1 MTTPSASHVED
12 PAPAASGILSGVTA
26 PGPFSDYQNEIYL
39 KGLFGELPE
48 LPFDWREIR
57 DAALAVMTDQ
67 AIGYVEG
74 AAGAED
80 TAAANR
86 EAFRRWKLVP
96 RMLRGIPAARSHQTS
111 ILGTSMPAP
120 VMLAPVGVLSI
131 VHPDAEPAVARAAG
145 RLGLPFVVSTASSTA
160 MEEVAAAQGPK
171 WYQLYWPAERD
182 LAASFVSRAERAG
195 YAAIVVT
202 LDTWQLGWRPRDLK
216 TAYLPF
222 LQQIGIANY
231 LSDPVFMAVLD
242 PGDANEAVLKFVR
255 VFNNP
260 TLTWAD
266 LAWLREITSLPI
278 VLKGIQH
285 PDDARRAADAGV
297 QGVICSNHGGRQVD
311 GALGSLDALPGVVA
325 AAEGMPV
332 LFDSGIRTG
341 ADAAKALALGAS
353 AVLIGRP
360 YVHGL
365 AIGGEEGVYHV
376 LRALLAD
383 LDLQVGLAGYASA
396 ADLTPDALVRSEY

>member
-1 MTTPSASHVED
+1 MF
-12 PAPAASGILSGVTA
+12 GGGVAGGRLNAVT
-26 PGPFSDYQNEIYL
+26 GPFSDFQNEIYL
-39 KGLFGELPE
+39 KGLFGEQPA
-48 LPFDWREIR
+48 LPFDWRELR
-57 DAALAVMTDQ
+57 DAALSVMTEQ

-74 AAGAED
+74 GSGAED
-80 TAAANR
+80 TVAANR
-86 EAFRRWKLVP
+86 AAFQRWRLVP
-96 RMLRGIPAARSHQTS
+96 RMLRGVPAARSHETNV
-111 ILGTSMPAP
+111 LGTAMPAP

-145 RLGLPFVVSTASSTA
+145 RLGVPFIVSTASSTP
-160 MEEVAAAQGPK
+160 MEEVAAAGTGPK
-171 WYQLYWPAERD
+171 WYQLYWPTERE
-182 LAASFVSRAERAG
+182 LAASFVARAEAAG
-195 YAAIVVT
+195 FQAIVVT

-222 LQQIGIANY
+222 LQSIGIANY
-231 LSDPVFMAVLD
+231 LSDPVFTADLD
-242 PGDANEAVLKFVR
+242 QADPNAAVLKFVR

-266 LAWLREITSLPI
+266 LEWLREITSLPI

-285 PDDARRAADAGV
+285 PDDMRRAADAGV

-311 GALGSLDALPGVVA
+311 GAVASLEALPGIVA
-325 AAEGMPV
+325 AANGLQV

-341 ADAAKALALGAS
+341 ADIAKALALGAS

-365 AIGGEEGVYHV
+365 AVAGEDGVHHV
-376 LRALLAD
+376 LRSILAD
-383 LDLQVGLAGYASA
+383 LDLQVGLAGYASVSE
-396 ADLTPDALVRSEY
+396 LTPEALVRSSD

>member
-1 MTTPSASHVED
+1 MA
-12 PAPAASGILSGVTA
+12 GVTA
-26 PGPFSDYQNEIYL
+26 VPAPPPPFSDFQNEIYL
-39 KGLFGELPE
+39 KGLFGEQPP
-48 LPFDWREIR
+48 LPFDWRELR
-57 DAALAVMTDQ
+57 DAALSVMSEQ

-86 EAFRRWKLVP
+86 AAFQRWKLVP
-96 RMLRGIPAARSHQTS
+96 RMLRGIPATRSHETS
-111 ILGTSMPAP
+111 VLGTSMPAP

-131 VHPDAEPAVARAAG
+131 VHPEAERAVARAAG
-145 RLGLPFVVSTASSTA
+145 RLGVPFVVSTASSTA
-160 MEEVAAAQGPK
+160 MEEVAAAGTGPK
-171 WYQLYWPAERD
+171 WYQLYWPADRE
-182 LAASFVSRAERAG
+182 LAASFVARAEAAG
-195 YAAIVVT
+195 FQALVVT

-222 LQQIGIANY
+222 LQSIGIANY
-231 LSDPVFMAVLD
+231 LSDPVFNADLD
-242 PGDANEAVLKFVR
+242 PADPNAAVLKFVR

-260 TLTWAD
+260 ALTWTD

-285 PDDARRAADAGV
+285 PDDVRRASDAGV

-311 GALGSLDALPGVVA
+311 GAVASLDALPGIVA
-325 AAEGMPV
+325 AANGLQV

-341 ADAAKALALGAS
+341 ADIAKALALGAN

-365 AIGGEEGVYHV
+365 AVAGEDGVHHV
-376 LRALLAD
+376 LRSLLAD
-383 LDLQVGLAGYASA
+383 LDLQVGLAGYASVS
-396 ADLTPDALVRSEY
+396 DLSPAALVRSND